1 MNIKTN
7 SVVNYDDTGPTGL
20 SNGYSVGILTSQ
32 GNQNLTGIS
41 TIQTISATQI
51 NSSTISVSDGLNGNG
66 SGLTNLPNIQSSRI
80 IALKYIFADPP
91 LRA

>member
-7 SVVNYDDTGPTGL
+7 SVVNYDGTGTTELP
-20 SNGYSVGILTSQ
+20 NGYSVGILTSQ
-32 GNQNLTGIS
+32 GNQSISGIS
-41 TIQTISATQI
+41 TIQTISATNA
-51 NSSTISVSDGLNGNG
+51 NSSTISVSNGLNGNG
-66 SGLTNLPNIQSSRI
+66 SGLTNLPNLQNGRI